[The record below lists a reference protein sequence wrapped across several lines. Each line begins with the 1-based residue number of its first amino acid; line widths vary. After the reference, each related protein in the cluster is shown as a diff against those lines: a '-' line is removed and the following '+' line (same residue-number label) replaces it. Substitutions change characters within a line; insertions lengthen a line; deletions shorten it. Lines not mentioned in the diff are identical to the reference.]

1 MTGTLSYR
9 PWVPRCQYSL
19 SASRTCSP
27 QCLYARTYRQ
37 CHTLTPPH
45 TTPLTRRHSATGH
58 WLRAYCQ
65 VTKEQ
70 IFSVMTYSMC
80 SGTLWCGVDDIAET
94 YYSLGPEWQIDK
106 CCRAHDHCPVKV
118 KGFKTRYGVFNL
130 GPYTKSHCACDK
142 QFYDC
147 LKKVNNHKSNAVGDI
162 FFNVIGVQCVEK
174 RVKRRCVKTS
184 HKEGDSSESV
194 RQGRTISGTS
204 ERQFNIGLSL
214 GVRNKSECLV
224 WRNDPPETAQ
234 FVIVNVK
241 EKY

>member
-1 MTGTLSYR
+1 
-9 PWVPRCQYSL
+9 
-19 SASRTCSP
+19 
-27 QCLYARTYRQ
+27 
-37 CHTLTPPH
+37 
-45 TTPLTRRHSATGH
+45 
-58 WLRAYCQ
+58 
-65 VTKEQ
+65 
-70 IFSVMTYSMC
+70 MTYALC

-118 KGFKTRYGVFNL
+118 KGFKTRYGVFNY

-147 LKKVNNHKSNAVGDI
+147 LKKVNNQKSNAVGDI

-184 HKEGDSSESV
+184 HKEGDHSESV
-194 RQGRTISGTS
+194 RQGRTISGAS
-204 ERQFNIGLSL
+204 ERLFNIGWWSA
-214 GVRNKSECLV
+214 GKHNKSECLV